1 MSAAAF
7 LGVRTG
13 TFNRQIV
20 GLSWGVTL
28 LVFLLY
34 FIPFTSDH
42 KAFGVPQT
50 NIRSHHSSDYDTINA
65 VSDGSTGKL
74 RWHWLVCAMGSDWLT
89 FPSRWRMSRVI
100 LVNELPFTAIPKS
113 TSQVQSTGQST
124 SKVASGWCNFISNM
138 FLPGFVEIDNTFGTS
153 SICGEDLPRRRL
165 LFPRQYASPCT
176 PYTVHPVSG
185 EGNSVQHCVSYREIF
200 RGDVW

>member
-1 MSAAAF
+1 MRGSVRDDQEPSGLVLHTLTRAIEFLFCRVFFSFLFFDGDCGVLKDKSSSSRAFGCHWINLEKPQESSKMSAAAF

-42 KAFGVPQT
+42 KAFSVPQT
-50 NIRSHHSSDYDTINA
+50 NIRSRHSSDYDTINA

-74 RWHWLVCAMGSDWLT
+74 R
-89 FPSRWRMSRVI
+89 
-100 LVNELPFTAIPKS
+100 
-113 TSQVQSTGQST
+113 
-124 SKVASGWCNFISNM
+124 
-138 FLPGFVEIDNTFGTS
+138 
-153 SICGEDLPRRRL
+153 
-165 LFPRQYASPCT
+165 
-176 PYTVHPVSG
+176 
-185 EGNSVQHCVSYREIF
+185 
-200 RGDVW
+200 